1 MTQRWRFPV
10 RDMFS
15 NRYAQLNTLKKKELI
30 YMHITVLFLKE
41 EIMLHI
47 ISRMHKCI
55 KMKKCGLTPF
65 TFKEKN

>member
-1 MTQRWRFPV
+1 MA
-10 RDMFS
+10 FS
-15 NRYAQLNTLKKKELI
+15 RARYVQQPLCAVEHSEKKELI

>member
-1 MTQRWRFPV
+1 MA
-10 RDMFS
+10 FS
-15 NRYAQLNTLKKKELI
+15 RARYVQQPLCAVEHSEKKKELI